1 MQRDGLVHLLDR
13 SKDPAF
19 TLTADGD
26 IWSWNLAAER
36 LLGYSAVEALNQ
48 SFSTLLQ
55 PRGVLGRPIDA
66 DYCRLAVRE
75 GSVPS
80 FDMMLVARDGHDL
93 WLNVTVLV
101 FEALRGSPALIVH
114 LAHDVTLTKQ
124 REVLAQELVE
134 TARRFVAVRDD
145 ARQLAPVAALSE
157 QEQRI
162 LRALVSGTPA
172 HEVAKRLEISDQTL
186 RNHLHHINQ
195 KLGTHNRLEAV
206 THALRRKLI

>member
-19 TLTADGD
+19 TLTGDGEV
-26 IWSWNLAAER
+26 WSWNRAAEQ

-48 SFSTLLQ
+48 PFSKLLQ
-55 PRGVLGRPIDA
+55 PRGVLGRPIDG

-80 FDMMLVARDGHDL
+80 FDMQVVSRGGQDV
-93 WLNVTVLV
+93 WLSVTVLV

-114 LAHDVTLTKQ
+114 IGHDVTLTKQ

-145 ARQLAPVAALSE
+145 ARQLAPVAPLSE

-162 LRALVSGTPA
+162 LRALISGTA
-172 HEVAKRLEISDQTL
+172 ATGVAKRLGISDQTL

-206 THALRRKLI
+206 THAMRRKLI